1 MDDTVEVT
9 IPVAPEAAAA
19 LRDARKREAVG
30 RVVSCLLRPHQGKA
44 LVLDVMERLSAD
56 ARSRGL
62 TDQMLEEELVAYN
75 AERRG

>member
-1 MDDTVEVT
+1 MDDTVEVP

-19 LRDARKREAVG
+19 LQDARKREAVG
-30 RVVSCLLRPHQGKA
+30 RVVSRLLRPDQGKA

-62 TDQMLEEELVAYN
+62 TDQMLEDELAAYN
-75 AERRG
+75 TERRG